1 MSYQELSGIIRPD
14 GLLLEWTDTDASYP
28 ESSQHFQQELYR
40 RYHADPDAWL
50 LFLSFSEPH
59 LPLAPTLAFWRDLAC
74 SFADKLLHLPDL
86 EVKREQATVAL
97 DEDEVEQW
105 LAVAPLGPGAE
116 YLNAFLV
123 TRLWLTLHDTFRRL
137 IKSYDGTVEAFI
149 HAYGPTRQL
158 AGRIF
163 FHLVENT
170 KGPAPFA
177 FLVTYATRLGG
188 DGTSR
193 HLPLK
198 YALQEYGNDRDKL
211 LELLGTVYR
220 AARTSTLLPPLLES
234 GDIFHPL
241 GWEPQTA
248 YTFLQ
253 EVPLYE
259 QSGILCRIPNWWSA
273 KAAGASL
280 RVNIGTAAPAY
291 IGMNALL
298 NSVPSLLINGVP
310 ITVVEAQ
317 RLLQESEGLALIKN
331 KWVVVDKATLQQT
344 LEAYEQV
351 RTLLEE
357 EGLTLREALALQLA
371 PGTGLGEKRPGV
383 EIGVSYGAW
392 LEDITRKLLNP
403 QLVTAVAPAP
413 NFQAM
418 LRPYQQAGLN
428 WLGFLDS
435 LGFGA
440 CLADDMGLGKTIQLL
455 AFLSVKKSQ
464 KTTSLLVVPA
474 SLIANWRNEID
485 RFYPDLA
492 YAIAHPGSTPTA
504 PPAALSTEA
513 LAQYDLV
520 ITTYTMVQRYEAL
533 KHFHWDYVIL
543 DEAQAIKNPGTQQ
556 SRAVKQLHAA
566 NRIVLTG
573 TPVENRLSDLW
584 SLFDFLNPGLLGNLK
599 AFKTFAKNLQDDPA
613 GYGRLRQVIRPYI
626 LRRLKTDT
634 SIISDLPDKVEMK
647 TFASLSKKQI
657 VLYHELLEEI
667 KDFLDTSEG
676 MQRRGLI
683 LSSLMKCKQ
692 LCNHPDQ
699 FLGTGGFEEQYSGKF
714 QRLRELCETVL
725 EKREKMLLFTQFR
738 EITTALHDFLASIFG
753 RSGLI
758 LHGTVPVQQRQAL
771 VDAFQKRDTY
781 IPFMVL
787 SLKAGGV
794 GLNLTEANHVVHFDR
809 WWNPAVENQ
818 ATDRAFRIG
827 QKRNVV
833 VHKFITQGT
842 IEEKI
847 DVMLEEK
854 ARMSGEV
861 MTSGGEG
868 WITELANDQLMAL
881 FSLSL
886 TESEHGEAGD

>member
-1 MSYQELSGIIRPD
+1 MSQQELSVIIRPD
-14 GLLLEWTDTDASYP
+14 GLLLEWTDTTEHYP
-28 ESSQHFQQELYR
+28 EPALHFQQELYR
-40 RYHADPDAWL
+40 RYHAEPDAWL
-50 LFLSFSEPH
+50 LFLSFADPH
-59 LPLAPTLAFWRDLAC
+59 LLLAPALAFWRNVAC
-74 SFADKLLHLPDL
+74 SFADKLTHLPDL
-86 EVKREQATVAL
+86 EALRDQATAVL
-97 DEDEVEQW
+97 EEDEVEQW
-105 LAVAPLGPGAE
+105 LAVAPLCPGAE
-116 YLNAFLV
+116 YLNPLFV
-123 TRLWLTLHDTFRRL
+123 RRLWSTLQDTFRRL
-137 IKSYDGTVEAFI
+137 MKTYDGTVEAFI
-149 HAYGPTRQL
+149 HAYSPTRQL

-188 DGTSR
+188 DGTAR

-234 GDIFHPL
+234 GDLFHPL

-280 RVNIGTAAPAY
+280 RVNIGTAAPTFV
-291 IGMNALL
+291 GMDAVLDCA
-298 NSVPSLLINGVP
+298 PSLSINGVP
-310 ITVVEAQ
+310 ISVEEAR

-331 KWVVVDKATLQQT
+331 KWVVVDTAKLQQT

-357 EGLTLREALALQLA
+357 GGLTLREALALQLSPA
-371 PGTGLGEKRPGV
+371 KQLGDKHAGV
-383 EIGVSYGAW
+383 DLGVSYGTW

-403 QLVTAVAPAP
+403 HLVTAVAPAT
-413 NFQAM
+413 NFRAT

-440 CLADDMGLGKTIQLL
+440 CLADDMGLGKTIELL
-455 AFLSVKKSQ
+455 AFLSVKKQQ

-485 RFYPDLA
+485 RFYPELA
-492 YAIAHPGSTPTA
+492 YYIAHPGSTPTSQQ
-504 PPAALSTEA
+504 AALSTEV

-520 ITTYTMVQRYEAL
+520 ITTYAMVQRYDVL
-533 KHFHWDYVIL
+533 QTFHWDYIIL

-556 SRAVKQLHAA
+556 TRAVKKLQAA

-599 AFKTFAKNLQDDPA
+599 EFKTFAKNLQDDPA

-647 TFASLSKKQI
+647 TFAALSKKQI
-657 VLYHELLEEI
+657 VLYRDLLDGI
-667 KDFLDTSEG
+667 KDFLEHSEG
-676 MQRRGLI
+676 IQRKGLI

-699 FLGTGGFEEQYSGKF
+699 FLGTGGFEEQHSGKF

-725 EKREKMLLFTQFR
+725 EKREKMLVFTQFR
-738 EITTALHDFLASIFG
+738 EITSALHDFLAGIFG
-753 RSGLI
+753 RAGLV
-758 LHGTVPVQQRQAL
+758 LHGSVPVKQRQAL

-827 QKRNVV
+827 QKKNVV

-847 DVMLEEK
+847 DLMLEEK
-854 ARMSGEV
+854 TRMSEEV
-861 MTSGGEG
+861 IASGGEG
-868 WITELANDQLMAL
+868 WITELENDQLMDL
-881 FSLSL
+881 FSLGLS
-886 TESEHGEAGD
+886 